1 LGGESIFEKE
11 FQNEYHTTLSHDR
24 PGLISM
30 ANKGKDTNTSQFF
43 FTLAECKHLDLKH
56 TVFGEVIKGLSFL
69 FLFLLLL
76 LDLLEYIN
84 DLEVDKKDRP
94 VKDINIID
102 TIVIENPYRT
112 FVKSFKKLST
122 EFLQNNK

>member
-56 TVFGEVIKGLSFL
+56 TVFGEVIKGLN
-69 FLFLLLL
+69 
-76 LDLLEYIN
+76 LLEYIN